1 MSFYTVDRAQS
12 LIEGTII
19 DLSREDA
26 FKNPFWTLD
35 GFFSQNDL
43 EAHLQKIYPDGLSHH
58 GWRYLKQRHTQGQYG
73 SFSHDH
79 SFLLEMNIEYVRQAY
94 FPHKPSRLQSLF
106 ACLSLEDAETFKST
120 YGRPEDIIYE
130 VQGEISHTAD
140 MKLTQLGVQNIAGA
154 YLAHRYWNGESTEN
168 PFKEVILKLPV
179 KVLAKIS

>member
-58 GWRYLKQRHTQGQYG
+58 GWRYLKQRHTQGQNS
-73 SFSHDH
+73 SFS
-79 SFLLEMNIEYVRQAY
+79 
-94 FPHKPSRLQSLF
+94 HKPSRLQSLF